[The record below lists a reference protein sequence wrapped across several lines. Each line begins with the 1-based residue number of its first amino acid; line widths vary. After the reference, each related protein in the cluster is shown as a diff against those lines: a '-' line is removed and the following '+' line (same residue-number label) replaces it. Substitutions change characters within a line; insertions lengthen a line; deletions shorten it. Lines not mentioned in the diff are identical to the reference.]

1 MVVCSHESCG
11 REQRVW
17 LPKNINILGNMRNKG
32 SSGTSDIAL
41 HHWCVLCGC
50 VKNISEDR
58 ARKMGYWINVLSK
71 IAQHYSVTQSQKR
84 LVVKELESYGCFDDL
99 YGTTGSAQ
107 KEAFVKVVK
116 KYCNLCESTIDSFI
130 F

>member
-1 MVVCSHESCG
+1 MLKCSHENCG

-17 LPKNINILGNMRNKG
+17 LPKNINILDNISNIS

-50 VKNISEDR
+50 VKNISDDR
-58 ARKMGYWINVLSK
+58 ARQMGYWINVLSK
-71 IAQHYSVTQSQKR
+71 ITQESLVTQSQKR
-84 LVVKELESYGCFDDL
+84 LMIKELESYECFDDM
-99 YGTTGSAQ
+99 YSTTGSAQ
-107 KEAFVKVVK
+107 KEVFVKVVK
-116 KYCNLCESTIDSFI
+116 KYCSLCKRTIDSFI